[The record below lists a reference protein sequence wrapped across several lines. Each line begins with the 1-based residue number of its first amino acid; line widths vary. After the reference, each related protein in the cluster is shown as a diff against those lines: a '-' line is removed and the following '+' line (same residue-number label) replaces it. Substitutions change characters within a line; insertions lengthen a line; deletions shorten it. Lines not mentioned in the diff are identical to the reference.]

1 MKTFN
6 EKLHNDFLFFKK
18 ADGVFSI
25 KSSFLLIPR
34 GGKPKVLACLKATL
48 FCSHL

>member
-18 ADGVFSI
+18 ADGVFQ
-25 KSSFLLIPR
+25 
-34 GGKPKVLACLKATL
+34 LKAH
-48 FCSHL
+48 FF